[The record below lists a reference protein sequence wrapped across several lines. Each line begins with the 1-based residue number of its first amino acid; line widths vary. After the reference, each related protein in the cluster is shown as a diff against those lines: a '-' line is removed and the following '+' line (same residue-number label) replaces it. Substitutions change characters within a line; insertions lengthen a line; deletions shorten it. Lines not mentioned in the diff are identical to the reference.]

1 MKKNF
6 IITIMLFLCVG
17 ISFAQKDTITV
28 ISFNIR
34 YNNPGDGDNIW
45 DNRKASVVK
54 MVEMEQPDFLCIQE
68 AYMVQLSYL
77 LDKLPDYKYIGVGRD
92 DGKQGGEHMAILYR
106 ADRYEWSSHG
116 DFWLSETPDVC
127 SRGWDAACHRIVTW
141 GFFKDKKTGKYLY
154 CFNTHLDHV
163 GEVARCES
171 VKLITK
177 RIKQDALN
185 KKFNKAFDKKAP
197 IFLTGD
203 FNSGIESEIFEPL
216 KKILSQ
222 AREDAPVTDHRGTF
236 NGWGNAPNN
245 IVIDHIFYK
254 NVTPI
259 LFQTLDSDKYG
270 RWLIS
275 DHYPVKCVFVR

>member
-1 MKKNF
+1 
-6 IITIMLFLCVG
+6 MLFLCVG

-54 MVEMEQPDFLCIQE
+54 MVEMERPDFLCIQE

-77 LDKLPDYKYIGVGRD
+77 LDTLPDYKYIGVGRD

-141 GFFKDKKTGKYLY
+141 GFFKDKKSGKYLY

-163 GEVARCES
+163 GEVARRES
-171 VKLITK
+171 VKLITD
-177 RIKQDALN
+177 RIKQIALD
-185 KKFNKAFDKKAP
+185 KKYNKAFDKKAP

-203 FNSGIESEIFEPL
+203 FNSGTESEIFEPL
-216 KKILSQ
+216 KKIMRQ

-254 NVTPI
+254 NATPI
-259 LFQTLDSDKYG
+259 LFQTLDSDQYG

>member
-1 MKKNF
+1 MKKNL

-45 DNRKASVVK
+45 DNRKAAVVK
-54 MVEMEQPDFLCIQE
+54 MVKMEQPDFLCVQE
-68 AYMVQLSYL
+68 AYMSQLSYM
-77 LDKLPDYKYIGVGRD
+77 LDNLPEYQYIGVGRD
-92 DGKQGGEHMAILYR
+92 DGKIGGEHMAILYR
-106 ADRYEWSSHG
+106 ADRYEWVIHG

-141 GFFKDKKTGKYLY
+141 GFFKDKKSGKYLY

-216 KKILSQ
+216 KKIMSQ

-254 NVTPI
+254 NATPI
-259 LFQTLDSDKYG
+259 LFQTLDTDKYG

>member
-1 MKKNF
+1 MA
-6 IITIMLFLCVG
+6 
-17 ISFAQKDTITV
+17 FAQKDTITV

-54 MVEMEQPDFLCIQE
+54 MVEMEKPDFLCIQE
-68 AYMVQLSYL
+68 AYMVQLDYL
-77 LDKLPDYKYIGVGRD
+77 LQKLPEYQYIGVGRD
-92 DGKQGGEHMAILYR
+92 DGKIGGEHMAILYR
-106 ADRYEWSSHG
+106 TDRFEWSHHG

-141 GFFKDKKTGKYLY
+141 GFFKDKRSGKYLY

-163 GEVARCES
+163 GEVARRES
-171 VKLITK
+171 IKLITN
-177 RIKQDALN
+177 RIKQEA
-185 KKFNKAFDKKAP
+185 FNKSFNKHFDKNAP
-197 IFLTGD
+197 VFLTGD
-203 FNSGIESEIFEPL
+203 FNSSTDSDIFKPL
-216 KKILSQ
+216 KKIMNQ
-222 AREDAPVTDHRGTF
+222 AREDAPVTDHYGTF

-254 NVTPI
+254 NATPV
-259 LFQTLDSDKYG
+259 LFQTLNTDKYG

>member
-1 MKKNF
+1 
-6 IITIMLFLCVG
+6 MLFLCVG

-54 MVEMEQPDFLCIQE
+54 MVEMERPDFLCIQE

-77 LDKLPDYKYIGVGRD
+77 LDKLPDYQYIGVGRD

-106 ADRYEWSSHG
+106 AERYEWVSHS

-141 GFFKDKKTGKYLY
+141 GFFKDKKSGKYLY

-163 GEVARCES
+163 GEIARRES
-171 VKLITK
+171 VKLIAK
-177 RIKQDALN
+177 RIKQDALDN
-185 KKFNKAFDKKAP
+185 KLNKAFDKKAP

-203 FNSGIESEIFEPL
+203 FNSGTESEIFEPL
-216 KKILSQ
+216 KKIMKQ

-254 NVTPI
+254 NATPI
-259 LFQTLDSDKYG
+259 LFHTLDSDKYG